1 MAYSS
6 ATTSAPFPG
15 ITEEKYNMS
24 HVCTY
29 CKPDAELF
37 LPSETAELTE
47 DGRQYVRNLLYRED
61 LLDIFMISASSGN
74 SDDDEQ
80 EQMFS
85 HMTKIMLC
93 LYELLHTVATS
104 DPRAE
109 CARMLIDCVQKASH
123 VAAKHLGC
131 DTDSAHNT
139 QDVAIGMCILYSYEY
154 MQFTHP
160 AMCAFLCPDF
170 DPAVATAAV
179 GLLNKQLDTSAVSA
193 AEATAKIWKVKK
205 CVDDCQNFSL
215 DARNQGSPATPPS

>member
-37 LPSETAELTE
+37 LPSESAELTE

-61 LLDIFMISASSGN
+61 MLDIFMITPSGGN
-74 SDDDEQ
+74 TDDEQ

-104 DPRAE
+104 SEAEPHSE
-109 CARMLIDCVQKASH
+109 CARMLIDCVRKASE
-123 VAAKHLGC
+123 VAAKHLRC
-131 DTDSAHNT
+131 DTDPAAGTAHNT

-160 AMCAFLCPDF
+160 AMCVFLSPDF
-170 DPAVATAAV
+170 DPTVATAAV
-179 GLLNKQLDTSAVSA
+179 ELLNEQLTVPSVSA
-193 AEATAKIWKVKK
+193 AEATAAAAEYTENVE
-205 CVDDCQNFSL
+205 D
-215 DARNQGSPATPPS
+215 